1 MDLIVHFC
9 IALGICDMKKLW
21 LPCVVFLLIGG
32 CCGHLCYAQEFDRRN
47 QTPITIE
54 STSAVEPE
62 ERTID
67 TPLSTPAD
75 VLPVVTFAR
84 TVGASDSL
92 IRQQSTVTEYWLVS
106 EIWCKNC
113 PAAKARFKS
122 NGRPDDHVIT
132 IAEAKRRHGKIVS
145 SIPFEYT
152 TTEVRET
159 INPPTYRSKNIMKW
173 GLNRTDFKPLRETIL
188 AHLRGGDQHRG
199 KHWQAWHLESWRT
212 PQLYALH
219 DDDHEGVVPSFE
231 AESSVIAT
239 VEGAEASPELF
250 AAVLAAHL
258 MESSGQETDDS
269 PVVMGSLFDFT
280 INVEDSWK
288 RIASTILTTER
299 IEFASAGL
307 SIEWGAEQTLKKTKN
322 GITIQPPVKVTARK
336 WVFHYSAALNGLR
349 YADDL
354 SSVTLDLSGAPDV
367 TINLVSRKVATEL
380 VP

>member
-1 MDLIVHFC
+1 MRTYWISVSLISFV
-9 IALGICDMKKLW
+9 M
-21 LPCVVFLLIGG
+21 GG
-32 CCGHLCYAQEFDRRN
+32 CCGSAICDEPTLQAAKSQLNAVKNPLDAIKELTENTSEVVDEEAKHTPL
-47 QTPITIE
+47 QTP
-54 STSAVEPE
+54 SDVVPAVNWHTE
-62 ERTID
+62 TKY
-67 TPLSTPAD
+67 
-75 VLPVVTFAR
+75 
-84 TVGASDSL
+84 GASDSL
-92 IRQQSTVTEYWLVS
+92 VRQQSTVTEYWLVS
-106 EIWCKNC
+106 EPECIYC
-113 PAAKARFKS
+113 PAAKKRFLAAGHRFDHII
-122 NGRPDDHVIT
+122 GRS
-132 IAEAKRRHGKIVS
+132 EALAKHGRNVGP
-145 SIPFEYT
+145 IPFEYT
-152 TTEVRET
+152 TSEVRET
-159 INPPTYRSKNIMKW
+159 INPPKYREQQIMKC
-173 GLNRTDFKPLRETIL
+173 GLEAKYFKPARETIL

-219 DDDHEGVVPSFE
+219 DDDHENKVPTFEVESAVV
-231 AESSVIAT
+231 AT
-239 VEGAEASPELF
+239 VDGGEASPELF

-299 IEFASAGL
+299 VEFASAGL

-322 GITIQPPVKVTARK
+322 AIMITPPVKVTARK
-336 WVFHYSAALNGLR
+336 WVFHYSAGLNGLR

-367 TINLVSRKVATEL
+367 TINLVSRKAATEL